1 MFKNYLTTA
10 IRNMMRHK
18 LYTMINIG
26 GLAIGLAACILIFLF
41 VKDELSFDDWG
52 TSSDSI
58 YRLEAAF
65 QQNQGEYDFV
75 AMSPGKLRDTFAENF
90 SGEFDAV
97 SRLYRNRHMLTR
109 NGDVFQEE
117 FWAADTQFFDIF
129 DIEMISGSREDVFRD
144 NRSVI
149 INQSMALK
157 YFGDVDPIGLILD
170 TDENDYVYKVAGVMK
185 DLPENSHLAFKFL
198 ILFDP
203 ERYVDSPW
211 VAEYWLMSNVYT

>member
-117 FWAADTQFFDIF
+117 FWAADTQFFEIF
-129 DIEMISGSREDVFRD
+129 DLNIEAGNGAEALKTMS
-144 NRSVI
+144 SVI
-149 INQSMALK
+149 LTRRMAEQSR
-157 YFGDVDPIGLILD
+157 
-170 TDENDYVYKVAGVMK
+170 
-185 DLPENSHLAFKFL
+185 S
-198 ILFDP
+198 
-203 ERYVDSPW
+203 
-211 VAEYWLMSNVYT
+211 